1 MLSGGMGSGFSL
13 AWVAGVWVQ
22 ASGCTV
28 GALGWASRRSWVGQ
42 VGVYVASCGIELT
55 LAS

>member
-1 MLSGGMGSGFSL
+1 MLSGGMGRGFSL

-28 GALGWASRRSWVGQ
+28 GALGWASSRSWVGQ